1 MNRFPSLSA
10 WFRRLSLRERRVVA
24 AGGLVSVV
32 ALLLAWVAL
41 PFARHWQDREAA
53 IGAKQTQ
60 LARLRALT
68 QSEAASQEALAT
80 RQRERGPL
88 RQRLLTGATP
98 ALAAANLQALLQNYA
113 DQSRVTLDRVNLV
126 AAPGAVGEGGLPA
139 IPVQL
144 SAQGDIHGLAD
155 LLARLQYGGK
165 LLVIDELRVNAG
177 GSGGD
182 GGVELLSW
190 SLRLHGAYSPE

>member
-1 MNRFPSLSA
+1 MSRFQSLSA

-41 PFARHWQDREAA
+41 PFAHRWQDREAA
-53 IGAKQTQ
+53 IGAKQSQ
-60 LARLRALT
+60 LGRLRALT
-68 QSEAASQEALAT
+68 EGEAISRQALAT
-80 RQRERGPL
+80 RQRERGAL

-98 ALAAANLQALLQNYA
+98 ALAASSLQALLQDYA
-113 DQSRVTLDRVNLV
+113 DQSRVTLDRVDLV
-126 AAPGAVGEGGLPA
+126 AEPGVVAEGGLPA

-144 SAQGDIHGLAD
+144 SAQGDIYGLAD

-177 GSGGD
+177 QADGD
-182 GGVELLSW
+182 GGPEFLTW
-190 SLRLHGAYSPE
+190 SVRLHGAYSPE